1 MSKTPDRSLR
11 GPALTAAVAVKV
23 FGWKDVHERN
33 GELIGKK
40 PDKLGRWRSGKV
52 PPYSTDPTLGYAID
66 ERIKELGQGQRYAKE
81 LAKITKEKNLPNEW
95 ATPEQRSKAA
105 IKILDRQRRTGR
117 PRRLK

>member
-1 MSKTPDRSLR
+1 VSKVSDAS
-11 GPALTAAVAVKV
+11 LTAVVAEKV

-40 PDKLGRWRSGKV
+40 PDKLGRWRLAKV
-52 PPYSTDPTLGYAID
+52 PPYSTDPALGYAID
-66 ERIKELGQGQRYAKE
+66 ARMKQLGQGERYAKE
-81 LAKITKEKNLPNEW
+81 LARTTKEKNLPNEW

-105 IKILDRQRRTGR
+105 VKILDRQRRTGH